1 MCEAEVMRRS
11 VLPYQFTA
19 GLVPEIK
26 HKIAGC
32 TSTFKELFSEHEL
45 RRLNDADRCN
55 ALDLRMMPLARGLWW
70 FGMKS
75 GIGVHACVS
84 PCVQTKLRSVQNSGD
99 THAMPVVLYKL
110 VNKVS

>member
-32 TSTFKELFSEHEL
+32 TSTSKELFSEHEL

-55 ALDLRMMPLARGLWW
+55 ALDASSSRIVVVWHEVRDRRTCMRVPMHAGKITECAKLW
-70 FGMKS
+70 G
-75 GIGVHACVS
+75 HACHAS
-84 PCVQTKLRSVQNSGD
+84 RSV
-99 THAMPVVLYKL
+99 
-110 VNKVS
+110 